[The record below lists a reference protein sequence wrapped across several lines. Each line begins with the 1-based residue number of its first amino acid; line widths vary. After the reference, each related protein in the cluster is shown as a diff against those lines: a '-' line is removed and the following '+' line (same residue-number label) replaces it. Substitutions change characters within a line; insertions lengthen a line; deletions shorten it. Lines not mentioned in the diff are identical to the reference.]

1 MSRKGRLTTSHKNL
15 SCEMVARIELEEGSG
30 GYNQV
35 SQMLSGQVAVSAGDL
50 RGIQVSLNPAAKS
63 GFSSVCLVSSD
74 Q

>member
-1 MSRKGRLTTSHKNL
+1 
-15 SCEMVARIELEEGSG
+15 MVARIELEEGSG